1 MKKLVSSQYFFAL
14 LLLCCLCGASQ
25 QGLFA
30 QELPPVG
37 SQDQAT
43 PKVAP
48 EQSTPKAAP
57 EVVHPM
63 EMRDSAA
70 TETLHIPVGHSL
82 VLKGVGSLKRVYIGN
97 PLVLQSFTAGP
108 SEIVLTAKIPGVSD
122 LVLWD
127 TVGQS
132 RIYTVEADLDSA
144 DLRRSLQEAYP
155 SSKFSVEGREG
166 RMYLSGTVATPEI
179 ADGMFK
185 LASSHSK
192 DIVNGLRVT
201 LHGKQ
206 VQLKLRIV
214 EIDRSKLEQ
223 YGVNLSAPYGTN
235 LFNATTQQFPSTI
248 TASTPVVNPAGGTVQ
263 TVTASDML
271 NLFLYIGKANFG
283 ATVKALEQKQI
294 LQILAEP
301 TLTAMSGQP
310 AKFLSGGEFPFP
322 IVQGGVAGSPQAI
335 SIQFRPYGVRLDF
348 TPTVNEDGTIHLK
361 IAPEVSSLDFSNA
374 VTISGFV
381 VPALS
386 TKRAETEI
394 EIRNGQSFALSG
406 LLDHRT
412 TENLSQIP
420 GISRVPIIGKLFV
433 AKSYSHSTV
442 ELMVMVTATIIDPLT
457 ETIKAVEPQMIVP
470 NLDSESFDKDLSHE
484 QKIAPKK
491 P

>member
-1 MKKLVSSQYFFAL
+1 
-14 LLLCCLCGASQ
+14 
-25 QGLFA
+25 
-30 QELPPVG
+30 
-37 SQDQAT
+37 
-43 PKVAP
+43 
-48 EQSTPKAAP
+48 
-57 EVVHPM
+57 
-63 EMRDSAA
+63 
-70 TETLHIPVGHSL
+70 
-82 VLKGVGSLKRVYIGN
+82 
-97 PLVLQSFTAGP
+97 
-108 SEIVLTAKIPGVSD
+108 
-122 LVLWD
+122 
-127 TVGQS
+127 
-132 RIYTVEADLDSA
+132 
-144 DLRRSLQEAYP
+144 
-155 SSKFSVEGREG
+155 
-166 RMYLSGTVATPEI
+166 
-179 ADGMFK
+179 
-185 LASSHSK
+185 
-192 DIVNGLRVT
+192 
-201 LHGKQ
+201 
-206 VQLKLRIV
+206 
-214 EIDRSKLEQ
+214 
-223 YGVNLSAPYGTN
+223 VNLSAPYGTN

-322 IVQGGVAGSPQAI
+322 IVQGGVAGAAQAI
-335 SIQFRPYGVRLDF
+335 TIQFRPYGVRLDF
-348 TPTVNEDGTIHLK
+348 TPTVNEDGTIRLK

-394 EIRNGQSFALSG
+394 EIRSGQSFALSG

-420 GISRVPIIGKLFV
+420 GISRVPIIGKLFI

-457 ETIKAVEPQMIVP
+457 DTTKPVEPQMIVP

>member
-1 MKKLVSSQYFFAL
+1 MKKLVVCPSIFATI
-14 LLLCCLCGASQ
+14 LLCLFGVSQ
-25 QGLFA
+25 QVLCA

-43 PKVAP
+43 PKVAQ
-48 EQSTPKAAP
+48 EAP
-57 EVVHPM
+57 QQMV
-63 EMRDSAA
+63 MRDSAS

-82 VLKGVGSLKRVYIGN
+82 ILKGVGALKRVYIGN
-97 PLVLQSFTAGP
+97 PAVLQSFTAGP
-108 SEIVLTAKIPGVSD
+108 SEIVLTAKTTGVSD

-132 RIYTVEADLDSA
+132 RIYTVEADVDSG

-155 SSKFSVEGREG
+155 SSKFSVDGREG
-166 RMYLSGTVATPEI
+166 RMYLSGTVATQDI

-192 DIVNGLRVT
+192 DIVNGLRVA

-214 EIDRSKLEQ
+214 EVDRSKLEQ
-223 YGVNLSAPYGTN
+223 YGVNVSAPYGSN
-235 LFNATTQQFPSTI
+235 LFNVTTQQFPSTI
-248 TASTPVVNPAGGTVQ
+248 TAATPVVNPAGGTTQ

-301 TLTAMSGQP
+301 TLSALSGQS

-322 IVQGGVAGSPQAI
+322 IVQGGVAGSTPAVT
-335 SIQFRPYGVRLDF
+335 IQFRPYGVRLDF
-348 TPTVNEDGTIHLK
+348 TPTVNDDGTIRLK
-361 IAPEVSSLDFSNA
+361 IAPEVSSLDFANA

-394 EIRNGQSFALSG
+394 EIKDGQSFALSG

-433 AKSYSHSTV
+433 AKSYSHSVV
-442 ELMVMVTATIIDPLT
+442 ELMVMVTATVIDPLT
-457 ETIKAVEPQMIVP
+457 DTAKPVEPQMIVP
-470 NLDSESFDKDLSHE
+470 NLDSAAFDKDLSRE